1 MEEIYLNGNAPAMGL
16 EAAGKRKR
24 GRFSFGLE
32 ERGLEHGLGY

>member
-1 MEEIYLNGNAPAMGL
+1 MEGIRLNGNALAMAI

-24 GRFSFGLE
+24 GRVSSGLG